1 MTIKEL
7 CQTKDQSN
15 QDLQDL
21 IESVKMMSSSDE
33 CMLMMTSTQLDYFKQ
48 LIGESAAVPYEKII
62 HIIPENSGSD
72 VIYILPKIRNKL
84 ITIRGESTR

>member
-33 CMLMMTSTQLDYFKQ
+33 CMLMMTSAQLDCFRQY
-48 LIGESAAVPYEKII
+48 IGESETVPYEKII
-62 HIIPENSGSD
+62 CMIPGNIGSNEKKE
-72 VIYILPKIRNKL
+72 L
-84 ITIRGESTR
+84 